1 MSHHVVV
8 QQFPRGPQ
16 CEWSELREL
25 GSIERSAQGT
35 PLAVRNA
42 PTGCGGRHHDYYTMS
57 VTLYTCSAGLHK

>member
-8 QQFPRGPQ
+8 QQFLRGPQ